1 METTIDLRTCKF
13 GDILISKHGTKLTYI
28 KPLPDDDYM
37 DHEVSYNDPKLGNG
51 TRTHD
56 GFVFRKKR
64 LESDED
70 IVEIIH
76 L

>member
-1 METTIDLRTCKF
+1 MKTTIDLRTCNA
-13 GDILISKHGTKLTYI
+13 GDILISKHGTRLTYI
-28 KPLPDDDYM
+28 KSLPDDDYM
-37 DHEVSYNDPKLGNG
+37 DHEVAYDDPRLGNG
-51 TRTHD
+51 SRTHD
-56 GFVFRKKR
+56 GFVYRKVR